1 MGSPSR
7 NPASWITERRLRAHA
22 LILAF
27 CVWSAVGF
35 DFATPGLMDR
45 AGNIKFQD
53 FLQFYISAKLLR
65 QGRLHELFDP
75 QVAAAELHAIV
86 LSPTKVRLPTV
97 YGPQVGLLFYGF
109 SRLPFFAAALLWV
122 AASTFLY
129 FLCCYLVWRVC
140 PNLQGHGG
148 LVAVLAL
155 AFPAFFHFVIRGQ
168 ISSLLLVCFVAAFFA
183 FRGGHNFLAG
193 LALGSLVFKPQF
205 LVAIP
210 VVLLAAGAWKS
221 FAGVAVAAVG
231 QLGVAWIYAG
241 TSVMRSYAGTLWH
254 MPQMLALAEPGS
266 SQVQMHSLRSFWSQ
280 LMPWPSLSFGLYVAS
295 SLVILV
301 PAVLSWKSP
310 GPVAARFS
318 ALVLA
323 AVLVNPHLFVYDL
336 LVLAPPLLLMSDW
349 TLGARSHPSFDSVR
363 ILLYLAYLLPLL
375 GPLTLLTR
383 LQLSV
388 PVFVA
393 LQWTIFV
400 LLRKNGSTSAQ
411 NPMEV
416 TA

>member
-1 MGSPSR
+1 
-7 NPASWITERRLRAHA
+7 
-22 LILAF
+22 
-27 CVWSAVGF
+27 
-35 DFATPGLMDR
+35 
-45 AGNIKFQD
+45 
-53 FLQFYISAKLLR
+53 
-65 QGRLHELFDP
+65 
-75 QVAAAELHAIV
+75 
-86 LSPTKVRLPTV
+86 
-97 YGPQVGLLFYGF
+97 
-109 SRLPFFAAALLWV
+109 
-122 AASTFLY
+122 
-129 FLCCYLVWRVC
+129 
-140 PNLQGHGG
+140 
-148 LVAVLAL
+148 VAVLAL